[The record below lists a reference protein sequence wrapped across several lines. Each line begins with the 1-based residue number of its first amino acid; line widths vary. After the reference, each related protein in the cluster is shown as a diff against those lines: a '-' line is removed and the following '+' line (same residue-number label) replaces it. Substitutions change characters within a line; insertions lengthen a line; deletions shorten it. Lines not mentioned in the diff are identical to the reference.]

1 MIFVD
6 NHPNVMTTYQAQT
19 AFSAGRRF
27 QEREGTSNGRPSP
40 GTAKLCDGSMTELYT
55 LVSKRGVGCR
65 HSYTGCVSTSW
76 EESEYQDQLSDE
88 DKQLY
93 K

>member
-1 MIFVD
+1 
-6 NHPNVMTTYQAQT
+6 
-19 AFSAGRRF
+19 
-27 QEREGTSNGRPSP
+27 
-40 GTAKLCDGSMTELYT
+40 MTELYT
-55 LVSKRGVGCR
+55 PVIRGVGCR